1 MPNIAP
7 YSAAAVQAGLALAAT
22 SAPKRKPCPARRLV
36 LATLEYDRA
45 VEEMND
51 AQIDYLDSAPTA
63 PTSVQ
68 ILNRTYIVEPSGC
81 VMEVC
86 GG

>member
-1 MPNIAP
+1 MSQIAP
-7 YSAAAVQAGLALAAT
+7 YSAAAVQAGLALATT

-36 LATLEYDRA
+36 LASIEFDEATAEL
-45 VEEMND
+45 ND